1 MNWKDRRRENWKGTG
16 NDMNNLLEGKPEEIP
31 AVSLHSFEGHPYKV
45 LDDEEMDALTESI
58 LEHGIISPLIV
69 RPKENATGEYEIVSG
84 HRRFRAAQKAGLET
98 VPAFILPITR
108 EEAAVILVD
117 SNLHRE
123 HLLPSE
129 KAFAYKLKAD
139 AMKHQG
145 KHIEQSLGQ
154 FVPKTDQN
162 RTTGMIGESAGES
175 YKTVQRYIRLT
186 RLVPELLQWVD
197 EGKVAFSVG
206 AELSYLDSG
215 LQRNV
220 VENCEY
226 FDCTPSYAQSVQ
238 MHRMYNSGSLDAYR
252 IYDILSQEK
261 GNQNEKIKISQE
273 KLRGKIPQNLTD
285 LQLEEFIAKACDFY
299 SRYLLKKKEKER

>member
-1 MNWKDRRRENWKGTG
+1 M
-16 NDMNNLLEGKPEEIP
+16 
-31 AVSLHSFEGHPYKV
+31 
-45 LDDEEMDALTESI
+45 
-58 LEHGIISPLIV
+58 
-69 RPKENATGEYEIVSG
+69 
-84 HRRFRAAQKAGLET
+84 
-98 VPAFILPITR
+98 
-108 EEAAVILVD
+108 
-117 SNLHRE
+117 
-123 HLLPSE
+123 
-129 KAFAYKLKAD
+129 
-139 AMKHQG
+139 
-145 KHIEQSLGQ
+145 
-154 FVPKTDQN
+154 
-162 RTTGMIGESAGES
+162 
-175 YKTVQRYIRLT
+175 
-186 RLVPELLQWVD
+186 
-197 EGKVAFSVG
+197 AFSVG

-261 GNQNEKIKISQE
+261 GNQKEKIKISQE